1 MARERR
7 ILNWEKL
14 FAQLSVKQGHGR
26 RWKFLIDAFK
36 KKALQGYSKYL
47 NQLKRNCYKSFYA
60 YV

>member
-36 KKALQGYSKYL
+36 RKALQGYSKYL
-47 NQLKRNCYKSFYA
+47 E
-60 YV
+60 